1 MITKKN
7 LIVFFLFFFSL
18 YCSLIVGQ
26 SWDESYHTNLGK
38 RNLVYLFSL
47 GRVESY
53 LGYSQYYSS
62 LYWSLQYFFSQLFIY
77 KYQTEINHLINLLFS
92 FSAIFALYRIGK
104 QLFNKSIAQ
113 ILFLLLLFYAP
124 FFGHMG
130 LNPKDTIL
138 AFCHLWIFSLVLSY
152 LKSKNNKKKNK
163 KYVYYISFLIAAGT
177 GIQLY
182 FPATL
187 FIIIFFLMIEI
198 FFIKN
203 FIDKKFNR
211 TEFYLD
217 FIKIFFFSF
226 VIFILFAPD
235 THSNILYKTYL
246 FYLESFKTSRG
257 PSYMLVDGIIYAVK
271 DYSSKLYFY
280 RFFFYKSPEFII
292 FLYLL
297 FLFLFFR
304 IKKFYEKKIKCY
316 LYRLIIVFVLI
327 LYPVIISIV
336 SKFRPYDELR
346 LFLWV
351 IPYFMIIPGITIY
364 FLFKNLKF
372 YFYKIFAT
380 TCLILCFVYLIKF
393 FLHTPY
399 QYTYYNIFAGK
410 NINDKF
416 EIDYQGISL
425 KEIIKKNQNLFQN
438 KDIKIAT
445 CGLNPDI
452 VIKYIKIYTLQNV
465 KLVEPSQA
473 DYIIIVNRALNLEFT
488 CLQLYKGENI
498 SEIKRDNKLL
508 SLIRK
513 IKHE

>member
-1 MITKKN
+1 M
-7 LIVFFLFFFSL
+7 
-18 YCSLIVGQ
+18 
-26 SWDESYHTNLGK
+26 
-38 RNLVYLFSL
+38 
-47 GRVESY
+47 
-53 LGYSQYYSS
+53 
-62 LYWSLQYFFSQLFIY
+62 
-77 KYQTEINHLINLLFS
+77 
-92 FSAIFALYRIGK
+92 
-104 QLFNKSIAQ
+104 
-113 ILFLLLLFYAP
+113 
-124 FFGHMG
+124 
-130 LNPKDTIL
+130 
-138 AFCHLWIFSLVLSY
+138 
-152 LKSKNNKKKNK
+152 
-163 KYVYYISFLIAAGT
+163 IAAGT

-187 FIIIFFLMIEI
+187 LIIIIFLIIELFFLE
-198 FFIKN
+198 N
-203 FIDKKFNR
+203 FIDKKFNK

-226 VIFILFAPD
+226 AIFILFAPD

-246 FYLESFKTSRG
+246 FFLQSFETSRG
-257 PSYMLVDGIIYAVK
+257 PSHMLIDGIIYAVK
-271 DYSSKLYFY
+271 DNSSKLYFY
-280 RFFFYKSPEFII
+280 RFFLYKSPEFII
-292 FLYLL
+292 FLYVL
-297 FLFLFFR
+297 FFCLFFR
-304 IKKFYEKKIKCY
+304 IKKFYKIKIKY
-316 LYRLIIVFVLI
+316 YFYKLTVVFVLI
-327 LYPVIISIV
+327 LYNAIISIV

-364 FLFKNLKF
+364 FLFKNLRF
-372 YFYKIFAT
+372 YSYKIFAT
-380 TCLILCFVYLIKF
+380 TFLILCVIYLIKF

-416 EIDYQGISL
+416 ELDYQGISL
-425 KEIIKKNQNLFQN
+425 KEIIKKNQNLFKN
-438 KDIKIAT
+438 KDIKIST
-445 CGLNPDI
+445 CGLNPEI
-452 VIKYIKIYTLQNV
+452 VIKYIKIYTLQSV